1 MPLNTTVVPATD
13 ATERAALA
21 QRLRQLKRVFPINSL
36 KRETMGAQDVVD
48 YYEHCHDA
56 YRKYHSA
63 EGAVHMAL
71 NDGDRFDADGFY
83 GQLRRIERQWQSPP
97 KDVLEL
103 AFGQGFNLAYL
114 AQRHPDV
121 RFQGIDLT
129 PAHLRIAQVRMQAQA
144 LSNVQLQLGDFH
156 HLPFADASFDALF
169 CIEAFCYATDLPRA
183 LSEAARVLRPGGSFT
198 LFDGYLTRP
207 ALAMD
212 ANGALAVEL
221 VARGMAMDSLQV
233 QGELISAAQQAGFEA
248 SELHPL
254 DDAVMPSLRKLE
266 RTTSAVIR
274 WPWLGRFALARRHA
288 MRGRNVLA
296 GCLMRGTVALGLI
309 GYRHIVLKKVA

>member
-1 MPLNTTVVPATD
+1 
-13 ATERAALA
+13 
-21 QRLRQLKRVFPINSL
+21 
-36 KRETMGAQDVVD
+36 
-48 YYEHCHDA
+48 
-56 YRKYHSA
+56 
-63 EGAVHMAL
+63 
-71 NDGDRFDADGFY
+71 
-83 GQLRRIERQWQSPP
+83 
-97 KDVLEL
+97 
-103 AFGQGFNLAYL
+103 
-114 AQRHPDV
+114 
-121 RFQGIDLT
+121 
-129 PAHLRIAQVRMQAQA
+129 
-144 LSNVQLQLGDFH
+144 
-156 HLPFADASFDALF
+156 
-169 CIEAFCYATDLPRA
+169 
-183 LSEAARVLRPGGSFT
+183 
-198 LFDGYLTRP
+198 
-207 ALAMD
+207 MD